1 MADALLWAE
10 VSRLGG
16 IRMQT
21 VVAVGIGGFIG
32 SVLRYLMAQV
42 PIQEKTAFPFATL
55 AVNVLGAFA
64 IGIIA
69 GLAERHE
76 GINPNLLAFLRVG
89 VCGGFTTF
97 STFALEIVG
106 LSGDGRVWMG
116 ALYALLSLLLG
127 VSAVV
132 TGRILAA

>member
-1 MADALLWAE
+1 
-10 VSRLGG
+10 
-16 IRMQT
+16 
-21 VVAVGIGGFIG
+21 
-32 SVLRYLMAQV
+32 MAQV

-127 VSAVV
+127 VAAVL